1 MSDIVVFLGPTLSRQ
16 EAGRVLDAHFLPPVS
31 QGDIISVANDNP
43 KAIGI
48 IDGYFQLV
56 PAVWHKEILYALDK
70 GIPVIGAASMG
81 ALRAAELDAFGMVG
95 VGRIYQ
101 WYRSGF
107 LEADDEV
114 AVIHSPFEIGHR
126 PLSEAMVNIRAT
138 LDLAVRNN
146 TLSKQSA
153 IALLEACAATP
164 YWERSFDRL
173 LADAKR
179 LGLSDSEL
187 TALERCERVDQKRS
201 DALEMLERMAQSPA
215 AGAAAPVFRFNRT
228 SKFDRLMD
236 QDTCLARNGDARITI
251 SVLADFYRLHGN
263 RLFPGAGSLALAQA
277 GGRANDVVDALR
289 AEGRLDVV
297 LNTAV
302 ACDQSDGLRP
312 CEGDDRVVLEQ
323 YCRQAGLRPDHTI
336 GELGQAVGLN
346 DSERF
351 FERLHRF
358 TLRSP

>member
-1 MSDIVVFLGPTLSRQ
+1 MNDIVVFLGPTLSRQ
-16 EAGRVLDAHFLPPVS
+16 EARRALDAHFLPPVS
-31 QGDIISVANDNP
+31 QGDIISVANENP
-43 KAIGI
+43 RAIGI

-70 GIPVIGAASMG
+70 GIPVVGAASMG

-114 AVIHSPFEIGHR
+114 AVIHSPFEIGHH

-138 LDLAVRNN
+138 LDLAVRNIE
-146 TLSKQSA
+146 LSKESA

-173 LADAKR
+173 LADGKK
-179 LGLSDSEL
+179 LGLSASEL
-187 TALERCERVDQKRS
+187 KALERCERVDQKRR
-201 DALEMLERMAQSPA
+201 DALEMLERMAQGPA
-215 AGAAAPVFRFNRT
+215 TGVDTPDFRFNRT
-228 SKFDRLMD
+228 SKFDRLVE
-236 QDTCLARNGDARITI
+236 QDTCLARDGDTRITI
-251 SVLADFYRLHGN
+251 SVLADFYRLHGH
-263 RLFPGAGSLALAQA
+263 RLFPGADSFALAQA
-277 GGRANDVVDALR
+277 GGRANEVVDALR
-289 AEGRLDVV
+289 LEGRLDTV
-297 LNTAV
+297 LGQAV

-312 CEGDDRVVLEQ
+312 CEGDDRAVLER
-323 YCRQAGLRPDHTI
+323 YCRQAGLGLDQTAT
-336 GELGQAVGLN
+336 ELGQAIGLH

-351 FERLHRF
+351 IERLHRF
-358 TLRSP
+358 TFRSP